1 MPSDD
6 AQPLLSEFPAVD
18 LARWQ
23 AKLDSSLD
31 AATIEGPTI
40 HALYTADEPA
50 AGPRPPGRAP
60 GWRVAQEYALGDL
73 ESLRTALSEDA
84 ARGLEAAW
92 VGLHG
97 DLRAGARAPATL
109 PGAVGSAA
117 DLASLVAAVGPEVA
131 LVLDAG
137 LAAPDLLSALLSAR
151 QSAQLPGGRE
161 ATPADAV
168 LLDPLATLA
177 STGAL
182 GTTLDD
188 AYAAL
193 AQSTRLVAARRPSAR
208 TVLVDVV
215 PAHDAGASAQQE
227 VAVAIAAGIEHLRRL
242 EAQGLAPAEVVPHL
256 VLRMAV
262 GGDLLVEIAKLRAT
276 RRLWSRVRA
285 HAGAG
290 SGAPTE
296 LWVRSSW
303 RHTTV
308 RDPWVNL
315 LRGTVAAFAA
325 TVGGASAVA
334 VQPFT
339 ETLGVPGASA
349 RRWALNTQHILRGES
364 HLGRVDDPAAGS
376 WAFEA
381 LTDDLSRGAWEQVR
395 QWLGRGGLGTLIA
408 DGQLQSELAERGA
421 ARSTAL
427 ATGTLVSTGTTA
439 YPLLDERRVEVG
451 PVAVSDPGVDAKPQ
465 VTAPPLSRRRPT
477 EPFELLRDRSDALLR
492 SGGKRPRAMLVPVGD
507 LRRAR
512 PQLDFARNLA
522 EVGGFE
528 TTVLDPDSTLS
539 ERARVAIVCGPP
551 EALAEEG
558 PAGIGR
564 LLAAGVSRVLV
575 AGRPTE
581 ALREAGVHD
590 FVHRGRDVVAV
601 LRALHDEILPAS
613 PGQEV
618 SR

>member
-1 MPSDD
+1 M
-6 AQPLLSEFPAVD
+6 SEFPPVD

-23 AKLDSSLD
+23 AKLESSLD

-60 GWRVAQEYALGDL
+60 GWRVAQEYGLGEL

-109 PGAVGSAA
+109 PGAVCSAP

-137 LAAPDLLSALLSAR
+137 LAAPDLLSALVSAR
-151 QSAQLPGGRE
+151 GE
-161 ATPADAV
+161 ATAADAV

-182 GTTLDD
+182 RTTLDD
-188 AYAAL
+188 AYAVL
-193 AQSTRLVAARRPSAR
+193 ARSTRLAAARRPSVR

-227 VAVAIAAGIEHLRRL
+227 VAVAIAAGIEHLQRL

-296 LWVRSSW
+296 LLVRSSW

-339 ETLGVPGASA
+339 ETLGTPRASA

-381 LTDDLSRGAWEQVR
+381 LTDELSRGAWEQVR
-395 QWLGRGGLGTLIA
+395 QWLGRGGLATLIA

-427 ATGTLVSTGTTA
+427 ATGTVVSTGTTA
-439 YPLLDERRVEVG
+439 YPLLDERSVEVG

-477 EPFELLRDRSDALLR
+477 EPFEVLRDRSDALLR
-492 SGGKRPRAMLVPVGD
+492 DGGKRPRAMLVPVGE

-558 PAGIGR
+558 PAGVGR

-575 AGRPTE
+575 AGRPTD

-590 FVHRGRDVVAV
+590 FVYRGRDVVAV

-618 SR
+618 SP